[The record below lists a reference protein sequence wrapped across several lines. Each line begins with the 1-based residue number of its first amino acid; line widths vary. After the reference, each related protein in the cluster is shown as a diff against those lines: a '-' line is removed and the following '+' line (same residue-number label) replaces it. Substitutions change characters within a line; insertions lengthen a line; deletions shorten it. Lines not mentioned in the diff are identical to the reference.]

1 VPPRKRQ
8 SRTDIPPFE
17 GEGTIIDTSIVDEIE
32 SSYLEY
38 SYSVI
43 YSRALPDA
51 RDGLKPVHR
60 RILYSM
66 YDAGLRPDRGHVKSA
81 RVTGDVMGRF
91 HPHGDQAIYDALVRL
106 AQPFSMRVPLVDGH
120 GNFGSPDDPP
130 AAQRYCVT
138 GATRVRTPSGATI
151 RMDKLVDLP
160 PDSESDADFEVLDG
174 HGKAVHVS
182 KVFNSGFHPT
192 RRVTTRRG
200 FTMAGSDNHPLLCL
214 TPGEPGEPPR
224 FVWRTLD
231 HLEPGDVVC
240 IARNASETAIPTAH
254 EYHLGVLLGGWVS
267 EGFAGEKR
275 AGFNNTDKRY
285 FDLVLDAYDTL
296 VGGKR
301 YVYTRTLRRSGKPIY
316 ELDVQNL
323 TALRESPLASSIGLR
338 AADKVVPAAVWE
350 GGPGVKRAFLMAL
363 FEGDGN
369 VTRAVENSFTVQ
381 YSTYSE
387 QLAID
392 VQELLLEFGVVAT
405 RRSYMRPSGS
415 VEWRLLVS
423 GKRNVTLFAHD
434 IGFMAT
440 KQAVLKEVLRR
451 QPVRPHH
458 LSKDFVPFVADYV
471 RGALPQGRGSGRD
484 WLFRHNFD
492 RTERWETERL
502 RIIDRFKDE
511 RMLAA
516 ILPMM
521 DSGFLFDEVKT
532 VDFGPMQAVYSVKVD
547 TDDHSFLAGGFVNH
561 NTEARL
567 ASAAMLLVEGLD
579 EETVD
584 FEPNYDGSEQQPSVL
599 PAAFP
604 NLLVNGTAGIAV
616 GMATNMIPHNLVEV
630 VDAARHLLDNPEAD
644 LDELMRHVP
653 GPDLPTGGQLL
664 GMDEVRQAYETGRGV
679 VRMRATA
686 EVGPLP
692 RGKSAITVTELPYGV
707 GTERVIAKVKELVNG
722 KKLQGISDVKDLT
735 DRSLGTQL
743 VFEIKAGFNPQAVLG
758 ELYRLT
764 PLEESFGINN
774 LALVDGQPVTL
785 GLKQLLQ
792 VFLDHRAEVV
802 TRRSTYRLRK
812 AEERAHLVEGLLLAL
827 ANIDEVVRIIR
838 SSSDVSTARAS
849 LIDRFGFSDV
859 QAGYV
864 LDMQLR
870 RLVALEVEKL
880 EQELAELQATIT
892 ALLEILNDPAVL
904 KRVIGDELAEV
915 AEEHGTPRRTVLV
928 GGDLKALVTRKA
940 SDVEVADAPCD
951 VLMSSTGLLARTPIH
966 EGEQQVG
973 GRRHRHDA
981 IVATA
986 RTTTRGVV
994 GVLTSAGRFVKI
1006 DVLNIPEVPAVT
1018 TGAISLRGGAS
1029 ASEFVPLD
1037 RNERVVGIATIR
1049 EDGPGLAIATKLGV
1063 VKRVAPEA
1071 WPVRS
1076 ETVEVISL
1084 KAGDEVVGAVELQT
1098 GEEELVFFA
1107 SSGDLLRFPAES
1119 VRPQGRSAGGMAG
1132 MKLDAGAF
1140 LVGFSAVPMAG
1151 GDTLFEEPL
1160 VVTAGGLPPEGRGK
1174 GVGIASSVKVTP
1186 LSEYPR
1192 KGRATGGVR
1201 CQRLLSGEALLV
1213 LGWAGSMPWAAAA
1226 NGDPVDLPPANG
1238 KRDGSGSPLEK
1249 PIAAVGR
1256 PHT

>member
-1 VPPRKRQ
+1 MPPRKRQ
-8 SRTDIPPFE
+8 SRSDIPPFE

-91 HPHGDQAIYDALVRL
+91 HPHGDAAIYDALVRL
-106 AQPFSMRVPLVDGH
+106 AQPFSMRVPLIDGH

-130 AAQRYCVT
+130 AAQRYTEC
-138 GATRVRTPSGATI
+138 R
-151 RMDKLVDLP
+151 
-160 PDSESDADFEVLDG
+160 LD
-174 HGKAVHVS
+174 
-182 KVFNSGFHPT
+182 
-192 RRVTTRRG
+192 
-200 FTMAGSDNHPLLCL
+200 
-214 TPGEPGEPPR
+214 
-224 FVWRTLD
+224 
-231 HLEPGDVVC
+231 
-240 IARNASETAIPTAH
+240 
-254 EYHLGVLLGGWVS
+254 
-267 EGFAGEKR
+267 
-275 AGFNNTDKRY
+275 
-285 FDLVLDAYDTL
+285 
-296 VGGKR
+296 
-301 YVYTRTLRRSGKPIY
+301 
-316 ELDVQNL
+316 
-323 TALRESPLASSIGLR
+323 
-338 AADKVVPAAVWE
+338 PAAMQ
-350 GGPGVKRAFLMAL
+350 L
-363 FEGDGN
+363 
-369 VTRAVENSFTVQ
+369 VT
-381 YSTYSE
+381 
-387 QLAID
+387 
-392 VQELLLEFGVVAT
+392 
-405 RRSYMRPSGS
+405 
-415 VEWRLLVS
+415 
-423 GKRNVTLFAHD
+423 
-434 IGFMAT
+434 
-440 KQAVLKEVLRR
+440 
-451 QPVRPHH
+451 
-458 LSKDFVPFVADYV
+458 
-471 RGALPQGRGSGRD
+471 
-484 WLFRHNFD
+484 
-492 RTERWETERL
+492 
-502 RIIDRFKDE
+502 
-511 RMLAA
+511 
-516 ILPMM
+516 
-521 DSGFLFDEVKT
+521 
-532 VDFGPMQAVYSVKVD
+532 
-547 TDDHSFLAGGFVNH
+547 
-561 NTEARL
+561 
-567 ASAAMLLVEGLD
+567 GLD

-664 GMDEVRQAYETGRGV
+664 GMDEVRSAYETGRGV

-722 KKLQGISDVKDLT
+722 KKLQGIADVKDLT
-735 DRSLGTQL
+735 DRSVGTQL

-774 LALVDGQPVTL
+774 LALVDGQPRTL
-785 GLKQLLQ
+785 GLKELLQ
-792 VFLDHRAEVV
+792 VFLDHRADVV
-802 TRRSTYRLRK
+802 TRRSRYRLRK

-838 SSSDVSTARAS
+838 SSPDVATARTS

-880 EQELAELQATIT
+880 EAELAELRATI
-892 ALLEILNDPAVL
+892 AGLLEILNDPEVL

-940 SDVEVADAPCD
+940 SDTEVADAPCD

-966 EGEQQVG
+966 EGEQQPG

-981 IVATA
+981 IIATA

-994 GVLTSAGRFVKI
+994 GVLTSAGKFVKI
-1006 DVLNIPEVPAVT
+1006 DVVNIPEVPAVT

-1029 ASEFVPLD
+1029 ASEFVPLE
-1037 RNERVVGIATIR
+1037 RNEKVVGIAAIR
-1049 EDGPGLAIATKLGV
+1049 EDGPGLALATKQGV

-1076 ETVEVISL
+1076 DTVEVISL
-1084 KAGDEVVGAVELQT
+1084 KQGDEVIAAVELQT

-1107 SSGDLLRFPAES
+1107 SSGDLLRFPAEL

-1140 LVGFSAVPMAG
+1140 LVGFNAVPLEAG
-1151 GDTLFEEPL
+1151 DSLFEEPL
-1160 VVTAGGLPPEGRGK
+1160 VVTGGGLPPEGRGK
-1174 GVGIASSVKVTP
+1174 GNGVVSSVKVTP

-1213 LGWAGSMPWAAAA
+1213 LGWAGTSPWAAAA
-1226 NGDPVDLPPANG
+1226 NGDPVELPPANG
-1238 KRDGSGSPLEK
+1238 KRDGSGTPADK
-1249 PIAAVGR
+1249 PIAAVGQ
-1256 PHT
+1256 PHS

>member
-1 VPPRKRQ
+1 KC
-8 SRTDIPPFE
+8 
-17 GEGTIIDTSIVDEIE
+17 
-32 SSYLEY
+32 
-38 SYSVI
+38 
-43 YSRALPDA
+43 
-51 RDGLKPVHR
+51 
-60 RILYSM
+60 
-66 YDAGLRPDRGHVKSA
+66 A
-81 RVTGDVMGRF
+81 RVVGDVMGNY
-91 HPHGDQAIYDALVRL
+91 HPHGDTAIYDALVRL
-106 AQPFSMRVPLVDGH
+106 AQPFSMRVPLVDGL

-130 AAQRYCVT
+130 AAQRYTEC
-138 GATRVRTPSGATI
+138 
-151 RMDKLVDLP
+151 
-160 PDSESDADFEVLDG
+160 
-174 HGKAVHVS
+174 
-182 KVFNSGFHPT
+182 
-192 RRVTTRRG
+192 
-200 FTMAGSDNHPLLCL
+200 
-214 TPGEPGEPPR
+214 
-224 FVWRTLD
+224 
-231 HLEPGDVVC
+231 
-240 IARNASETAIPTAH
+240 
-254 EYHLGVLLGGWVS
+254 
-267 EGFAGEKR
+267 
-275 AGFNNTDKRY
+275 
-285 FDLVLDAYDTL
+285 
-296 VGGKR
+296 
-301 YVYTRTLRRSGKPIY
+301 
-316 ELDVQNL
+316 
-323 TALRESPLASSIGLR
+323 
-338 AADKVVPAAVWE
+338 
-350 GGPGVKRAFLMAL
+350 
-363 FEGDGN
+363 
-369 VTRAVENSFTVQ
+369 
-381 YSTYSE
+381 
-387 QLAID
+387 
-392 VQELLLEFGVVAT
+392 
-405 RRSYMRPSGS
+405 
-415 VEWRLLVS
+415 RLS
-423 GKRNVTLFAHD
+423 
-434 IGFMAT
+434 
-440 KQAVLKEVLRR
+440 
-451 QPVRPHH
+451 
-458 LSKDFVPFVADYV
+458 
-471 RGALPQGRGSGRD
+471 
-484 WLFRHNFD
+484 
-492 RTERWETERL
+492 
-502 RIIDRFKDE
+502 
-511 RMLAA
+511 
-516 ILPMM
+516 
-521 DSGFLFDEVKT
+521 
-532 VDFGPMQAVYSVKVD
+532 
-547 TDDHSFLAGGFVNH
+547 
-561 NTEARL
+561 
-567 ASAAMLLVEGLD
+567 SAAMALVTGLD
-579 EETVD
+579 EESVD

-630 VDAARHLLDNPEAD
+630 VDAARHLLDNPDAD
-644 LDELMRHVP
+644 LDELMRHIP
-653 GPDLPTGGQLL
+653 GPDLPTGGQVL

-774 LALVDGQPVTL
+774 LALVDGQPKTL
-785 GLKQLLQ
+785 GLKEMLE
-792 VFLDHRAEVV
+792 VFLDHRRDVV
-802 TRRSTYRLRK
+802 TRRSRYRLRK

-838 SSSDVSTARAS
+838 SSPDVATARTS

-880 EQELAELQATIT
+880 EQELAELRAAIA
-892 ALLEILNDPAVL
+892 ALLEILDDPAVL

-928 GGDLKALVTRKA
+928 GGDLKALVTRRA

-951 VLMSSTGLLARTPIH
+951 VLMSTTGLLARTPIH
-966 EGEQQVG
+966 EGEQQAG

-986 RTTTRGVV
+986 RTTTRGSV
-994 GVLTSAGRFVKI
+994 GVLTSAGRFVRV

-1029 ASEFVPLD
+1029 ASEFVPLE
-1037 RNERVVGIATIR
+1037 RNERVVGIAAIR
-1049 EDGPGLAIATKLGV
+1049 EDGPGLAIATRQGV
-1063 VKRVAPEA
+1063 IKRVAPEA

-1076 ETVEVISL
+1076 DTVEVISL
-1084 KAGDEVVGAVELQT
+1084 KPGDEVVAAVELQT

-1107 SSGDLLRFPAES
+1107 SSGDLLRFPADL

-1140 LVGFSAVPMAG
+1140 LVGFNAVPLGA

-1213 LGWAGSMPWAAAA
+1213 LGWAGSNAWAAAA

-1238 KRDGSGSPLEK
+1238 KRDGSGAPMDKPL
-1249 PIAAVGR
+1249 AAVGQ

>member
-1 VPPRKRQ
+1 MPPRKRQ

-81 RVTGDVMGRF
+81 RVTGDAMGRF
-91 HPHGDQAIYDALVRL
+91 HPHGDTAIYDALVRL

-130 AAQRYCVT
+130 AAQRYTEC
-138 GATRVRTPSGATI
+138 RLS
-151 RMDKLVDLP
+151 
-160 PDSESDADFEVLDG
+160 
-174 HGKAVHVS
+174 
-182 KVFNSGFHPT
+182 
-192 RRVTTRRG
+192 
-200 FTMAGSDNHPLLCL
+200 
-214 TPGEPGEPPR
+214 
-224 FVWRTLD
+224 
-231 HLEPGDVVC
+231 
-240 IARNASETAIPTAH
+240 TAA
-254 EYHLGVLLGGWVS
+254 
-267 EGFAGEKR
+267 
-275 AGFNNTDKRY
+275 
-285 FDLVLDAYDTL
+285 
-296 VGGKR
+296 
-301 YVYTRTLRRSGKPIY
+301 
-316 ELDVQNL
+316 
-323 TALRESPLASSIGLR
+323 
-338 AADKVVPAAVWE
+338 
-350 GGPGVKRAFLMAL
+350 MAL
-363 FEGDGN
+363 
-369 VTRAVENSFTVQ
+369 VT
-381 YSTYSE
+381 
-387 QLAID
+387 
-392 VQELLLEFGVVAT
+392 
-405 RRSYMRPSGS
+405 
-415 VEWRLLVS
+415 
-423 GKRNVTLFAHD
+423 
-434 IGFMAT
+434 
-440 KQAVLKEVLRR
+440 
-451 QPVRPHH
+451 
-458 LSKDFVPFVADYV
+458 
-471 RGALPQGRGSGRD
+471 
-484 WLFRHNFD
+484 
-492 RTERWETERL
+492 
-502 RIIDRFKDE
+502 
-511 RMLAA
+511 
-516 ILPMM
+516 
-521 DSGFLFDEVKT
+521 
-532 VDFGPMQAVYSVKVD
+532 
-547 TDDHSFLAGGFVNH
+547 
-561 NTEARL
+561 
-567 ASAAMLLVEGLD
+567 GLD

-630 VDAARHLLDNPEAD
+630 VDAARHLLDNPDAD

-653 GPDLPTGGQLL
+653 GPDLPTGGQVL

-774 LALVDGQPVTL
+774 LALVDGQPKTL
-785 GLKQLLQ
+785 GLKEMLE
-792 VFLDHRAEVV
+792 VFLDHRRDVV
-802 TRRSTYRLRK
+802 TRRSRYRLRK

-838 SSSDVSTARAS
+838 SSPDVATARTS

-880 EQELAELQATIT
+880 EQELAELRAAIA
-892 ALLEILNDPAVL
+892 ALLEILDDPAVL

-951 VLMSSTGLLARTPIH
+951 VLMSTTGLLARTPIH
-966 EGEQQVG
+966 EGEQQAG

-986 RTTTRGVV
+986 RTTTRGSV
-994 GVLTSAGRFVKI
+994 GVLTSAGRFVRV

-1029 ASEFVPLD
+1029 ASEFVPLE

-1049 EDGPGLAIATKLGV
+1049 EDGPGLAIATKQGV

-1076 ETVEVISL
+1076 DTVEVISL
-1084 KAGDEVVGAVELQT
+1084 KPGDEVVAAVELQT

-1107 SSGDLLRFPAES
+1107 SSGDLLRFPADL

-1140 LVGFSAVPMAG
+1140 LVGFNAVPLGG

-1213 LGWAGSMPWAAAA
+1213 LGWAGANAWAAAA

-1238 KRDGSGSPLEK
+1238 KRDGSGAPMDKPL
-1249 PIAAVGR
+1249 AAVGQ